1 MKNTNSSRSITGP
14 AGVNGS
20 NGDVGPTGLPGPP
33 GYNGTKGDIGPA
45 GPARPPGYNGTRVSA
60 GPSGLAGVQGPRG
73 PPGYNGTQGPP
84 GPGASSCVFKTSS
97 SIGMVASSMTTQEI
111 SATEPNVSW
120 VKDRKSCFILKKK
133 TEKKNKTKQK
143 KQKTNLLLEITL
155 QHINTLKTR
164 FTGPRSCPK
173 SLSFT

>member
-20 NGDVGPTGLPGPP
+20 NGEVGPTGPAGPP
-33 GYNGTKGDIGPA
+33 GYNGTRG
-45 GPARPPGYNGTRVSA
+45 SA

-120 VKDRKSCFILKKK
+120 VKDRKSCFILKKNR
-133 TEKKNKTKQK
+133 EKNKTKQK
-143 KQKTNLLLEITL
+143 NKKQISYWKLLYNILTPL
-155 QHINTLKTR
+155 RLDLLVQGVVQSR
-164 FTGPRSCPK
+164 
-173 SLSFT
+173 